1 MVGTHQHACG
11 DPARAGSPHDVVC
24 GPASVG
30 DWGPTGVNPSLHG
43 VSKGFSVDDKVLPPK
58 PTTVE
63 SHEIRVPVPGF
74 RQPSVVQSGA
84 MNALDLLG
92 PEHRG
97 LFIGG
102 TWREADNDDRFE
114 VQDPADGSVI
124 TTVSDASV
132 GDAVDALDAAVA
144 AQADWARTPPRER
157 GEILRRAF
165 ELITERAD
173 AFAQLMSLEMG
184 KTVGEAK
191 GEVAYGAEFF
201 RWYAEEA
208 VRIHGRWMQAPAG
221 GSRLLT
227 IKKPVGP
234 CLFITPWNFPL
245 AMGTRK
251 IGPAVA
257 AGCTMV
263 VKPAQQ
269 TPLTMLALA
278 ALLSEAGLPDGVLNV
293 VPTTRAG
300 AVSEALQG
308 DDRLRKVSFTGS
320 TGIGK
325 VLVRQ
330 SADQLQRVSMELGG
344 NAPFLVFADA
354 DVDAAVDGAMV
365 AKMRN
370 MGEACTAAN
379 RFLVHTSVAAEFAE
393 KLGRRMGALTLGR
406 GQDAGVDV
414 GPLIDEKAVESV
426 SQLVTD
432 AIHDGATVVCGGTVP
447 DGPGWFYPPTVLLD
461 VPPDSAI
468 NVEEVFGPVAPIT
481 TFDTEDEAVARAND
495 TEYGLA
501 SYIYTRDLART
512 IRLAEALE
520 FGMVGVNT
528 GLISNPAA
536 PFGGVKSSGFGR
548 EGGFEGIE
556 EYLDTTYVALPAG

>member
-1 MVGTHQHACG
+1 
-11 DPARAGSPHDVVC
+11 
-24 GPASVG
+24 
-30 DWGPTGVNPSLHG
+30 
-43 VSKGFSVDDKVLPPK
+43 
-58 PTTVE
+58 
-63 SHEIRVPVPGF
+63 
-74 RQPSVVQSGA
+74 
-84 MNALDLLG
+84 MNGLDLLG
-92 PEHRG
+92 PTQRG
-97 LFIGG
+97 LLIGG
-102 TWREADNDDRFE
+102 TWRDAEGGKRLD
-114 VQDPADGSVI
+114 VIDPADGSVL
-124 TTVSDASV
+124 TDVADGSV
-132 GDAVDALDAAVA
+132 ADAVDALDAAVA
-144 AQADWARTPPRER
+144 AQADWAATPPRQR
-157 GEILRRAF
+157 GELLRTAF
-165 ELITERAD
+165 ELIIERSEQ
-173 AFAQLMSLEMG
+173 FAHLMSLEMG
-184 KTVGEAK
+184 KTVAEAA
-191 GEVAYGAEFF
+191 GEVTYGAEFF

-208 VRIHGRWMQAPAG
+208 VRIHGRWMQAPGG

-263 VKPAQQ
+263 VKPASQ
-269 TPLTMLALA
+269 TPLSMLALA
-278 ALLSEAGLPDGVLNV
+278 AVLEEAGLPAGVLNV
-293 VPTTRAG
+293 VTTSHTG
-300 AVSEALQG
+300 EFSETLQA

-320 TGIGK
+320 TGVGR

-330 SADQLQRVSMELGG
+330 SADRLQRVSMELGG
-344 NAPFLVFADA
+344 NAPFLVFEDA

-379 RFLVHTSVAAEFAE
+379 RFLVHASVADDFAE
-393 KLGRRMGALTLGR
+393 KLGKRMGALSLGR
-406 GQDAGVDV
+406 GQDDGVDV
-414 GPLIDEKAVESV
+414 GPLIDERAVESV

-432 AIHDGATVVCGGTVP
+432 AVHDGATVVTGGRPV
-447 DGPGWFYPPTVLLD
+447 DGPGYFYPPTVLLG
-461 VPPDSAI
+461 VPADSEI
-468 NVEEVFGPVAPIT
+468 NVQEIFGPVAPIT
-481 TFDTEDEAVARAND
+481 TFDSEADAIRMAND

-501 SYIYTRDLART
+501 SYVYTRDLART

-556 EYLDTTYVALPAG
+556 EYLETTYVALPAG